1 MLKRI
6 FFVKN
11 WLTVSVLFM
20 LLLSPIAKG
29 ESIAV
34 IVNPKS
40 SLAQVDVSLKTL
52 QDIFLGKVT
61 EIKGQALQP
70 VNQEQQRPI
79 TILFNEAVLKKNEN
93 QVRAY
98 WSKMVFSGASSPPP
112 SLGDDQAVKIHVA
125 KNNDAISYVQKS
137 QVDGTVKVLME
148 VNP

>member
-1 MLKRI
+1 MLKRT
-6 FFVKN
+6 FLKN
-11 WLTVSVLFM
+11 GLTVSALFM
-20 LLLSPIAKG
+20 LLLSPFAKS

-40 SLAQVDVSLKTL
+40 SLVQADVPLKTL

-98 WSKMVFSGASSPPP
+98 WSKMVFSGTTSPPP
-112 SLGDDQAVKIHVA
+112 SLADDQSVKIHVA
-125 KNNDAISYVQKS
+125 KNSDAISYVQKS
-137 QVDGTVKVLME
+137 QVDETVKVLME